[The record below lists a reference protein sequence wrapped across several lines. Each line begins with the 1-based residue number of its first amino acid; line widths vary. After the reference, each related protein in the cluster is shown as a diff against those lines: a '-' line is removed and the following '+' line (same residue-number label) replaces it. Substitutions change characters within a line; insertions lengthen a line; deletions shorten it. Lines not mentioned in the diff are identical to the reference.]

1 MAQWLRSL
9 AALAGDLSFNHSNH
23 MAWLTTICNS
33 SRRFN
38 DLFWPSWVLKCT
50 NPHSNIYI
58 DI

>member
-9 AALAGDLSFNHSNH
+9 AALAGDLTFNHSNH

-38 DLFWPSWVLKCT
+38 ALLGLLGYLSAQT
-50 NPHSNIYI
+50 HIQIYT
-58 DI
+58 